1 MPSSRAHHRDG
12 IAVRDQRQRTEYC
25 MLAVCVESF
34 SYGHPKVTLDVLH
47 LFRRIHYST
56 DYSRASKHGGIVA
69 QGGQADDRGERG

>member
-1 MPSSRAHHRDG
+1 
-12 IAVRDQRQRTEYC
+12 

-34 SYGHPKVTLDVLH
+34 SYGHPKVMLDVLH